1 MKIHSKW
8 LVVSASILG
17 LAGAAT
23 LVARKHSVEPAAA
36 TAPAAIGF
44 RAVWP
49 IATELRYRFAWETQ
63 SEVHIETGTDVGG
76 AIVSGGASKLAGVL
90 VVRPIR
96 IDGAKSTVLVSF
108 ADLEEARFVVG
119 EGGEPRT
126 VPADLARAAMIGPTA
141 AVELDDRGRVGT
153 VRVPKDANAM
163 FGDVVHALLSELSFQ
178 LAEDDAI
185 TWKADERTVTGRATS
200 SYRIHDEE
208 GSTLVDRTRDTYTAL
223 SAMTSLDKRE
233 VDVDGFTRLR
243 FGADRVLSTLESRE
257 DVHVTSAGER
267 QLESR
272 SRLTLAL
279 ASRGP
284 LVAASEPPSADLVA
298 HVPGGA
304 DDPTARDRK
313 LAGNF
318 APKDLA
324 GLVAVYG
331 ANGSF
336 PRGALARAA
345 AFIRLNPSECAT
357 LERLFGKT
365 ASAQGRSMVFDVLS
379 SAGSPEAQATM
390 RKLLAAPAAREDAAA
405 HRMLVQRFA
414 LVERPTRESLD
425 FVRELGRDAER
436 RGDGDTARAALVTEG
451 AVIGRRLLAHEDDA
465 AGDARALLARA
476 TKDLSSHSAQER
488 AALVKA
494 LGNLH
499 HPDAATALAAHVKD
513 GNAEVRAS
521 VASALRGTKGER
533 TTQILF
539 ELAGDRDAHVA
550 RTAVTTHLG
559 RPLDAAELSKFAEH
573 VKNGGTSTDADTALA
588 TAIAHHAATSP
599 RDVRDVLQV
608 LVARAPAGS
617 EEAVRIQAIL
627 DGLAAT

>member
-1 MKIHSKW
+1 MKIRSKW

-23 LVARKHSVEPAAA
+23 LVARKHSVEPPAA
-36 TAPAAIGF
+36 TAPAAVGF

-49 IATELRYRFAWETQ
+49 IATELRYRFDWETQ
-63 SEVHIETGTDVGG
+63 SEVHVETGPDVGG

-90 VVRPIR
+90 VVRPVR
-96 IDGAKSTVLVSF
+96 VDGAKTTLLVSF
-108 ADLEEARFVVG
+108 ADLEEVRFVVDD
-119 EGGEPRT
+119 GGEPKT
-126 VPADLARAAMIGPTA
+126 VPPELARAAMIGPTA
-141 AVELDDRGRVGT
+141 TVELDDRGRVGT

-163 FGDVVHALLSELSFQ
+163 FGDVLHALLSEVSFQ

-185 TWKADERTVTGRATS
+185 TWKAEEQTMTGRATS
-200 SYRIHDEE
+200 SYRVQDEE
-208 GSTLVDRTRDTYTAL
+208 GSTLVDRTRDAYTVL
-223 SAMTSLDKRE
+223 TAMTSLERRE
-233 VDVDGFTRLR
+233 VDVDGFTRWR
-243 FGADRVLSTLESRE
+243 FGADHVLSTVESRE

-284 LVAASEPPSADLVA
+284 LVAGSEPPSADLVA
-298 HVPGGA
+298 HVPGGT
-304 DDPTARDRK
+304 DDSTVRDRK

-331 ANGSF
+331 ASGEF

-345 AFIRLNPSECAT
+345 AFIRLDPSQCAT
-357 LERLFGKT
+357 LEKLFDRST
-365 ASAQGRSMVFDVLS
+365 SARGRSMVFDVLS

-390 RKLLAAPAAREDAAA
+390 RKLLAANAAREDAGL

-425 FVRELGRDAER
+425 FIRELGRGAER

-451 AVIGRRLLAHEDDA
+451 AIIGRRLVAHDEDA
-465 AGDARALLARA
+465 ASDARALLARA
-476 TKDLSSHSAQER
+476 TTDLSSQSAQDR

-494 LGNLH
+494 IGNLH
-499 HPDAATALAAHVKD
+499 HPDAAEALAAHVHD

-521 VASALRGTKGER
+521 VASALRGMKGER
-533 TTQILF
+533 STRILF
-539 ELAGDRDAHVA
+539 ELAGDHNAHVA
-550 RTAVTTHLG
+550 RTAVTTHLS
-559 RPLDAAELSKFAEH
+559 RPLDAAELSKLAEH
-573 VKNGGTSTDADTALA
+573 VKSGGTSPDADTALA
-588 TAIAHHAATSP
+588 AAIAQHAATSQ

-608 LVARAPAGS
+608 LLARAPAGS